1 MRRMSIIRLIRINFI
16 IFFICNRIHIVGK
29 MKEFKYLHN
38 NYLIIQLLMINDDS
52 KYQSKWIQILS
63 FCTTVNT
70 SNNLHSR
77 WNFITA
83 LYFFNCFFNVKME
96 QPKKPT
102 RRFPSKKLSVKKS
115 LSSRVM
121 NILGIRAKT
130 KYNYLLQ
137 YYYQILLLISLK
149 LC

>member
-1 MRRMSIIRLIRINFI
+1 MRQRSIIRLIRINFI
-16 IFFICNRIHIVGK
+16 IFFICNRIHVVGK
-29 MKEFKYLHN
+29 MKKFKYLHN

-83 LYFFNCFFNVKME
+83 LYFFNVTIE

-121 NILGIRAKT
+121 NVLGIRAKT
-130 KYNYLLQ
+130 KYNYLL